1 MEWRMFATAICW
13 MGLSAKCLPPP
24 LTCKRRGFNGIVI
37 VVSGRVSRYLH
48 SATSSIVQR
57 AVRVRRQKVNDAL
70 ACTQRFRFLFV
81 CVCVCLLFVFTAE
94 TIIVNRSNFNW
105 QHSVWHAAIVHSLR
119 ICVWNTFVTR
129 VRAPQRGMPSTSLL
143 CYLCMNVTGF
153 ELSHPV
159 ERFGKNASVAEI
171 AVSWKRKTPMN
182 IYINGMLLFNSRE
195 WYAHRIRHFHA
206 CRHQIDSPFSIA
218 KI

>member
-105 QHSVWHAAIVHSLR
+105 QHSVWHAAIVHSLADL
-119 ICVWNTFVTR
+119 CVAHFCYPCSGATTWNVKHIAFMLFMHECHWLWVVTSS
-129 VRAPQRGMPSTSLL
+129 RAFR
-143 CYLCMNVTGF
+143 
-153 ELSHPV
+153 
-159 ERFGKNASVAEI
+159 
-171 AVSWKRKTPMN
+171 
-182 IYINGMLLFNSRE
+182 
-195 WYAHRIRHFHA
+195 
-206 CRHQIDSPFSIA
+206 
-218 KI
+218 